1 MCIRDRFWSLLS
13 GVVATAI
20 SFIPHNITQLIAIS
34 IFKISTIFANFVT
47 GVADALEKFRFCTL
61 PIHKEYFLL
70 SIILIVTV
78 LIIYSIIFKGRK
90 DKLKKALIFSLCAVI
105 FSLSIFLPCTKLLP
119 ATLYITNVENGVNL
133 TLRQG
138 LKYAHFNC
146 GASDNDVY
154 FQYLPKAKSEIFNF
168 LYIGKADKT
177 TNKTTKIL
185 TPYSPET
192 TVVTES
198 AKIGLNETNYDLPQN
213 TIIANSYTHNF
224 NNEITIQIVD
234 TYPASCVIISGNK
247 KVVLISYGN
256 NNDLSSVFE
265 TTLTSLAT
273 AFSKSNSGIGSTV
286 GFNTIA

>member
-1 MCIRDRFWSLLS
+1 M
-13 GVVATAI
+13 
-20 SFIPHNITQLIAIS
+20 
-34 IFKISTIFANFVT
+34 
-47 GVADALEKFRFCTL
+47 
-61 PIHKEYFLL
+61 
-70 SIILIVTV
+70 
-78 LIIYSIIFKGRK
+78 IIYSIIFKGK
-90 DKLKKALIFSLCAVI
+90 KNKLKKALIFSLCAII

-177 TNKTTKIL
+177 TNKTTKLL

-198 AKIGLNETNYDLPQN
+198 AKIGLNETNFDLPQN

-234 TYPASCVIISGNK
+234 TYPASCVIIKGSEK
-247 KVVLISYGN
+247 TVLISYGDN
-256 NNDLSSVFE
+256 SDLPSLFE
-265 TTLTSLAT
+265 THGKPDVLILSEDLPKILPEDIETLIISSDSEIILNSNLSTLKNQTKSFYTT
-273 AFSKSNSGIGSTV
+273 AEDGDIKI
-286 GFNTIA
+286 IL